1 MAVQKIKM
9 ASIIGRMNELDEVTL
24 RCGQSEV
31 FHPDNVLSFYADTT
45 PFVPIGE
52 DNPYTTPLQKLLDC
66 SKKIGHPL
74 VFDGAPNCE
83 ADEEDSALLEYVD
96 KFTSYID
103 NCLKE
108 KAEAEQKIHELNNSL
123 RDLSHFKG
131 MDLNLKKVLD
141 CKYVQVRFGAL
152 SKESYEKLPL
162 YNNNDNPY
170 LAFFPNSSDEE
181 NYWGAYF
188 APIDQIDEIDRIF
201 SSLFFNRTNL
211 TGYEGTPEETI
222 ETLRQQHSEATSI
235 VKDMDDKLSAF
246 WKQESEKCQLI
257 FNHLREKSIYFGI
270 RHYGARYHE
279 SFVLTGW
286 IPEKNE
292 EKFRET
298 LEPLKSVEYSFESA
312 DSQLSHSPPI
322 KLKNPKL
329 FRPFEFFVEMFGL
342 PSYNEID
349 PTIFVG
355 ITYIM
360 MFGIMFA
367 DLGQGLC
374 VSLIGLYM
382 WKKLKMRLGKILIP
396 CGMSS
401 MVFGFLFGSVF
412 GFEHALNPVYHA
424 LFGLSE
430 KPIEVMHPATT
441 NIIIYSAVGIGVFL
455 VLIAMLIN
463 IYSNVKKKKF
473 GNALFSQNGLA
484 GLLFYGS
491 IVFGFGGQMV
501 MGWQIVTTP
510 YVLCFMIF
518 PLILMFFQELL
529 SELVEGNKGW
539 RPENWGEYMTQNCFE
554 VFEYLLSYLSNTMSF
569 LRVGAFVLVHAGM
582 MMVVFTLANMSSGI
596 GFILVV
602 VLGNIFVMVL
612 EALLAGIQVL
622 RLEFYEMFS
631 RFFDGNGRPFHPVSA
646 RQEQTEA

>member
-1 MAVQKIKM
+1 MAVQKLKM

-52 DNPYTTPLQKLLDC
+52 DNPYTTPLQKLSDAC
-66 SKKIGHPL
+66 KKIGHPL
-74 VFDGAPNCE
+74 EFEGAPDCSAE
-83 ADEEDSALLEYVD
+83 EEDRKLLEYVD
-96 KFTSYID
+96 KFTAYVEA
-103 NCLKE
+103 CLKQ
-108 KAEAEQKIHELNNSL
+108 KIEAEEKIRELNNSL
-123 RDLSHFKG
+123 RDLSHFTG
-131 MDLNLKKVLD
+131 MDLNLKKVLE

-152 SKESYEKLPL
+152 SKENYEKLPL
-162 YNNNDNPY
+162 YSDNPY
-170 LAFFPNSSDEE
+170 LVFFPNSSDEE

-188 APIDQIDEIDRIF
+188 APIDQIDEVDRIF
-201 SSLFFNRTNL
+201 SSLFFNRVSL
-211 TGYEGTPEETI
+211 TGYEGTPEEMI
-222 ETLRQQHSEATSI
+222 ESLRLQHAETTAI

-246 WKQESEKCQLI
+246 WKQESDNCQLM

-286 IPEKNE
+286 IPAKNE
-292 EKFRET
+292 EKFRES
-298 LEPLKSVEYSFESA
+298 LEPLESVEYSFENA
-312 DSQLSHSPPI
+312 DAQLSHSPPV

-342 PSYNEID
+342 PSYNEVD

-355 ITYIM
+355 ITYII

-382 WKKLKMRLGKILIP
+382 WNKLRMRLGKILIP

-401 MVFGFLFGSVF
+401 MAFGFLFGSVF
-412 GFEHALNPVYHA
+412 GFEHALDPIYHA
-424 LFGLSE
+424 LFGLEE
-430 KPIEVMHPATT
+430 KPVEVMHPATT
-441 NIIIYSAVGIGVFL
+441 NIIIYSAVGIGVSL
-455 VLIAMLIN
+455 VMIAMLIN
-463 IYSNVKKKKF
+463 IYSSVKKKKF
-473 GNALFSQNGLA
+473 GNALFSPNGLA

-491 IVFGFGGQMV
+491 IVFGFGGQIV

-510 YVLCFMIF
+510 YILCFMIF
-518 PLILMFFQELL
+518 PLLLMFFQELL
-529 SELVEGNKGW
+529 SELMEGNKGW
-539 RPENWGEYMTQNCFE
+539 RPENWGEYITQNFFE
-554 VFEYLLSYLSNTMSF
+554 VFEYLLSYMSNTMSF

-596 GFILVV
+596 GYILVV
-602 VLGNIFVMVL
+602 ILGNIFVMAL

-646 RQEQTEA
+646 RKEQNEA